1 MKSRL
6 QLRRGK
12 RYTAQQLAIELG
24 MAPREFAKFQRS
36 LPAPEVLPGGSGR
49 CWLGEVV
56 MAALRAPRVAA
67 HNTHAKLRGEKLK

>member
-24 MAPREFAKFQRS
+24 MAPREFARFAKS
-36 LPAPEVLPGGSGR
+36 LPPPEVLPGGRGR
-49 CWLGEVV
+49 CWLGETI
-56 MAALRAPRVAA
+56 MSALRAPRVAV
-67 HNTHAKLRGEKLK
+67 HNTHAAVRGEKLK